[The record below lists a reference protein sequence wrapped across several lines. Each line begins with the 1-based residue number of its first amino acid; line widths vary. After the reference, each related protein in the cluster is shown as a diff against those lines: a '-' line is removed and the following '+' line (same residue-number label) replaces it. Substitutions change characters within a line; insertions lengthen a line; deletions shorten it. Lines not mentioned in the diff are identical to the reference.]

1 MENKTFTFHIHLPEG
16 IENIG
21 QPIVLGDIK
30 ELGFWENPVVKLF
43 QPFPKN
49 PTYWHSEPII
59 ISVSNIPEKNYIQ
72 YRFAIHIP
80 KPPFHE
86 KNVFEGNSDEDN
98 RILDIEKE
106 NQFAIWKNNFNLS
119 QKLSLDQIQDYAFVD
134 YIFNSIEIHN
144 FKDKVMEY
152 QHLLDFHND
161 VTVCAS
167 NFEYIVNNID
177 DKLKEKRLFLCLLLG
192 YHILRQDLNYEL
204 PTSFSSEL
212 LLDALD
218 NYKQEIFPSDVK
230 VLFYTAITNLIQHN
244 AFQYQF
250 HWLKIFTLMAT
261 IDPKYNFIYHLNT
274 LKYPNDD
281 LLEKFIKEV
290 EIISPHIKN
299 IDFNIYV
306 KIAKWLIQLCHNNDS
321 LFKLWNDILAHN
333 NEIDKNIFKCF
344 IDQVQKNISN
354 GDSVALENDFNR
366 IPKNCH
372 DDVTEV
378 FRNHILFLLENPIR
392 KWENRDIFAIRKL
405 LQNDGLNWSDD
416 DAIISLEYISQSR
429 SLELLNIF
437 PEILDNFFRNNF
449 SDTKK
454 KRLPSICTNWF
465 TLLMFKLSAN
475 EKNISNEVNFIS
487 LIFQLLE
494 RMHPLLSHRKN
505 IWQNLTTIVVKKV
518 KSRPESQI
526 IDAIKLIGQIKEQE
540 IKELFSDIIKEVI
553 FIKTIQQIN
562 DRLIGKIFTICG
574 CKGSKILKVPNIM
587 IEDILCY
594 ILDELQRK
602 SNVSDASEQYINI
615 IKSSKFL
622 ILILNSTG
630 SVERLN
636 ANSYLQH
643 IQMSIV
649 ELNSLLIEETINLQL
664 LQQLLKYSDEQLF
677 QYFDEIIGKKS
688 LGHLIIS
695 RDEIAKLR
703 KLYHDYELKLDQLL
717 KFYNNHCSESK
728 VMGVNNFIQDIKK
741 RMQNLDKVILNK
753 SILSDHWKLHEKT
766 LDSAKRC
773 YKFGQSQIFNN
784 IFEVYLREDDAA
796 INVEYIAQILTPAV
810 FKKYD
815 ALCKEWEKFK
825 CSDASL
831 KNITNVDVEIEL
843 IEYSSSSKNQKF
855 AQALKNL
862 SKRPQWIERFEHLK
876 KVVKIFKVPH
886 NEDNWLSKSIRI
898 LKDDSV
904 TLRVLNNFFDYLDKN
919 HSVSQG
925 CWGLIKEL
933 SIAKDLMVFLQIIG
947 KFDTRKLLNYV
958 NSVDKHLDIQEDTI
972 SSLIQV
978 EQFLFPLMNKDKVE
992 NIDELLKELQDVIIK
1007 NSSLGGK
1014 VALCNNYSM
1023 TLRMTYNTILKRGEI
1038 TKENIKNIVLNGIY
1052 IFVRDE
1058 RKDKCIVSLKYS
1070 SNVMY
1075 NLNEILDLRVRALS
1089 IAKKD
1094 TDSTSIDDILND
1106 YDTVMD
1112 DFIFQVDVAQ
1122 EIIVAVSVLIQLG
1135 HFHFGNK
1142 NFEKKLQGTNNME
1155 DYLKFLNN
1163 ELEKWKDIVDRARER
1178 CYYLTFFS
1186 VRHILTLYDYFTSE
1200 KLDKKNEEE
1209 CKTLIRFVNSKDQLP
1224 SRNEVVLCGSKDD
1237 PETLNKIGDELKR
1250 IFEDS
1255 PKQMRK
1261 FNVTG
1266 QRVMSD
1272 IVTKSKLFVAACTD
1286 SSRIPNVIMSLYAN
1300 HGYYPEPWQLLIC
1313 TSLTTMEELMIFIK
1327 RSFFA
1332 SNNGY
1337 NNYLFCI
1344 ANLELLDFELQYNLV
1359 NQIRA
1364 MQKLHDQEID
1374 YLLALI
1380 CYKKTGMHH
1389 YILDQFSRDVHETN
1403 GLSTETMR
1411 EVYRK
1416 LCQSVI
1422 RVSSDLSG
1430 QGKTEWIKEASFAKK
1445 KILRSFL
1452 ISDGMGFD
1460 KLVTRFKECKLQQTE
1475 SMHINIVSTD
1485 HPEDVN
1491 MFLFEL
1497 LTLGMVSTN
1506 DIAYLPSLE
1515 TPTYVFI
1522 EIASTV
1528 EQRLLNSL
1536 PMAGYILFNHLTW
1549 NIKNLSVSQEIN
1561 SPIQI
1566 VCHYLSLLDCNKIDI
1581 KEVHFRTNEA
1591 TKKPLSVE
1599 RCQSLIDKYIFNNN
1613 IKVVSS
1619 FRFFEIFINV
1629 LTDQLVRLSSNQ
1641 HFTLNNLGN
1650 LKLIVEEANI
1660 ALILRIL
1667 IGISKDFAARS
1678 IKTRA
1683 TELESI
1689 AADGR
1694 NFVQWDNFNNF
1705 ILFFN
1710 SQDQDTITLLYS
1722 DRTKAYDNAKLLL
1735 KSDHS
1740 NWKLDDYVTMS
1751 ENEILM
1757 KLERMVRRSTQKL
1770 SLPEYVL
1777 SSDNLIKMALIL
1789 LRVRSNVPVVICG
1802 EAGCGK
1808 TSLIAY
1814 LAIMIEVQFQTLN
1827 LHAGIDEKTFML
1839 FINDAMKK
1847 AGKGEIWLLFNGIN
1861 TCNQIELLAD
1871 LISRR
1876 MLNGKYIHPNIRLFS
1891 TCNPYRLRTG
1901 AQSKAID
1908 LTTKV
1913 KKYEEK
1919 SNLVYQVTPL
1929 PDQILDYVFDY
1940 GILNSKDELKYIQIM
1955 VEKELKKLSHPVF
1968 VELLSASQRFIRK
1981 VEEPYSVSLRDVKRA
1996 ITLVEFFYNSLE
2008 KRQAYKRGHTHPPSE
2023 NPTITT
2029 RSYVLAL
2036 SFCYYFRLYEQDL
2049 RKQYHHDMGQ
2059 ILQTHNFDLG
2069 EDVFAEII
2077 REEQEYYINRM
2088 EIPSNVAINEALS
2101 ENILVMIVCILTRIP
2116 LFLIGTPGSSKSLA
2130 INLISSNLNGF
2141 NSRDEYFRTLPQIYL
2156 ITHQGSLS
2164 STADDII
2171 KVFGKAKKYQET
2183 DSKEF
2188 PIISVVLLNEV
2199 GLDGMSPSNPLSVLH
2214 SLLEPNYPDTELT
2227 VAVIGISNWRPD
2239 NSKISRA
2246 ILVQRPQLNL
2256 NDLVSTTVHL
2266 LNTELGDQ
2274 SDTLELL
2281 SKAYLDYEK
2290 CGQISPNFHGLHDY
2304 YALVKQLSLDEM
2316 TPENIQ
2322 TALARNFGGIENN
2335 VKLYEKHFGNVLKM
2349 YNNHEPW
2356 VYKPIPIEKLINLD
2370 LEDPDARHLMVIGR
2384 NDTIVNLLTRQLK
2397 LKNLDPVVILG
2408 SQFSSDRDDYL
2419 YNVLSK
2425 ILICIEEGRLL
2436 ILANLET
2443 IYERL
2448 YDLWNRNYIVIGSK
2462 ENAKY
2467 FIRVELG
2474 AYTNLIYVSP
2484 NFKCILVMDEKNL
2497 SSVEPSFLSRFE
2509 KQKMSINDMLN
2520 DRQKSLVEG
2529 LKDWTKRMTTY
2540 VGANPVTKLLNKFT
2554 QKDLFIGF
2562 DKDETLQSLVIDT
2575 TKNNPEAENNE
2586 ILENCKECL
2595 VAIASSDGI
2604 IRAEQSVLERDE
2616 ADRWKHV
2623 YYYKQNH
2630 DSLYDYLYTLFNQ
2643 ERLLTD
2649 SESHLVIVNTFSSIN
2664 TDVKCCLQGLVKCQV
2679 DTLSAFKT
2687 EVQFSN
2693 WVKHFWLKSTDNM
2706 LILQCDVTTVNAGC
2720 IKLAKFIIEQFR
2732 NEYIAKED
2740 HTKQEKHACIILHIH
2755 RNQSLTLSFN
2765 FMCGWKQITIETLSR
2780 NARNDTNLLN
2790 KSLYDIITCTYP
2802 FEEILQEELL
2812 WCLSCMKYPSNDIS
2826 ANHVKILSEKI
2837 LKCSKFIKCLKER
2850 TLEWIEEKSRNDRA
2864 YKVVLNDRSY
2874 TSFSLACQV
2883 HIRTLVRKPI
2893 AQILCTLERMSAT
2906 KTIFYIEND
2915 DELFKFW
2922 RQIFMN
2928 KKIVKIEDLS
2938 DPNPNEYI
2946 MASESLYDLK
2956 FPFSLYF
2963 MKQIDTFKRYY
2974 EEEIALLQQDE
2985 DRVDSAINELYDW
2998 VIEDHLKNFK
3008 NNIFSSIPQL
3018 RDSPLERF
3026 PELYFNDFV
3035 TTIAANDGGSKNTK
3049 MLTTILKLLIGADK
3063 VYQPIF
3069 LHTYWW
3075 KNATEVLAQ
3084 LQLALMAP
3092 TAIQNIEIRGT
3103 GIIGSSFEKYLV
3115 KEITKMM
3122 FQRIFGGADNVHFI
3136 DRWQHDVIKVLSLG
3150 SKITRAKNLP
3160 VFQFL
3165 RIVNDLVAS
3174 KSIPLDGIRE
3184 IVQLGLSSDKQEILS
3199 ENFVNT
3205 VLDKLG
3211 KLEQSEKNLI
3221 SRRSFI
3227 MRCLGL
3233 ISIESDVR
3241 LSLYK
3246 RLFSNEPFSLMG
3258 VIIERIFLKEDV
3270 EQEDVFFTLITNP
3283 AEALRRSA
3291 RLNIIN
3297 KCLNDLDTNM
3307 ATLCCDVIEQAFFM
3321 NDELK
3326 NLEPFFGHALE
3337 AMYVQGG
3344 PALQKITSIA
3354 FLKEFVRRF
3363 WDSFI
3368 QEDKN
3373 RPIAYTQMEEDDFDS
3388 GEVIDQI
3395 NTYMNIAHP
3404 LVYSL
3409 KMYFLRD
3416 LRQRDFSIDDVGKFC
3431 EAQKNILPWLRTLNW
3446 EEIKGNRLTFNPYC
3460 NLPEYNELEKG
3471 FMIFY
3476 SIGNKAPFQEVIQN
3490 IKKKTTLTAKL
3501 SLFGLFYVRLHAIR
3515 ASREWRHPEKQSA
3528 EFVTKELAGMNNFP
3542 VLFKTITTKI
3552 LSNRQPLLQ
3561 INDSR
3566 INNTDLILKSVI
3578 AHIIAFHT
3586 SVEPNSSQLAMYL
3599 HRIQDCQNLFVLTC
3613 TSNSESVVLNAIAA
3627 AEGVTRYACKCGM
3640 KYVIANCGTAVTTG
3654 TCPNCKSII
3663 GGTSHKPA
3671 AGNTRIDTEPIA
3683 QVPPNDQAGYIGE
3696 PVNQTLTHSVRSLPP
3711 TSYRILH
3718 LMVHA
3723 LIGASAPQPALAF
3736 LRKNNQTATNA
3747 ERYCTDHIRN
3757 DWVILKNLLNCSDE
3771 NLALMFHSLIFS
3783 MTEKPPLP
3791 NQQIKS
3797 SADRENWETEFHRN
3811 YIAPQIRNIIETATN
3826 FRMKLNAALAKNQKN
3841 NVIEGEINQ
3850 TLVMDKQYRLENLPA
3865 LWRTIGLVNFESFR
3879 AYYMS
3884 DLAKN
3889 RTNYP
3894 FLSIFFKY
3902 VGQLE
3907 LLKHLLPIVKF
3918 VQVLNSKLG
3927 YQLTRQKA
3935 REMSF
3940 RQFIENQSDG
3950 CENRETFNDLHSAFD
3965 DFCEGWNR
3973 VLPFVKRY
3981 QCYELPREKPNMAY
3995 KLPVVFGLME
4005 QKDAG
4010 IFLCA
4015 ILDFL
4020 VGLQNKF
4027 LEEVLSIPPGTCRSL
4042 EFLDEPTFNTKQT
4055 VSSTSKIQSAK
4066 PNTPS
4071 GYYLQSMR
4079 IDHARSANIINF
4091 DWDDEILAYSQR
4103 NLAVAKGQDIIYDLT
4118 KIEAE
4123 LASILVFEKV
4133 HIETQPESQ
4142 LYLEPFPY
4150 HMELFQGCMRI
4161 LSDIKNLITQEPIP
4175 ADKMNLLSVS
4185 GISSSFMF
4193 PQESTLDNA
4202 SEILSS
4208 LEFLLCF
4215 VKRTAVRDKDIS
4227 IKDYISKWVKLSS
4240 LSTHEGF
4247 ARFLNI
4253 DLRLKHLV
4261 ALYEFVE
4268 EQVANVNIKYI
4279 HDKYKAPLSTEMKN
4293 AIIKS
4298 VDFEQQT
4305 TTKEIIPAEAFALA
4319 LKRFMFRFLTLENQK
4334 EMESLYVYLSDSSLS
4349 FWPSTV
4355 PEKLIDELFPENLLV
4370 ANTYDVYDFTMRR
4383 LEQTFSLTT
4392 NQRTRLTTNSVNRD
4406 TRRFRFDYM

>member
-49 PTYWHSEPII
+49 PTYWQSEPTI

-152 QHLLDFHND
+152 QHLLDLHND

-230 VLFYTAITNLIQHN
+230 VLFHAAITNLIQHN

-281 LLEKFIKEV
+281 LLEKFIKEA

-306 KIAKWLIQLCHNNDS
+306 KIAKWLIQLCHNNNS

-333 NEIDKNIFKCF
+333 KEIDKNIFKFF
-344 IDQVQKNISN
+344 IDQIQKNISN
-354 GDSVALENDFNR
+354 GDSIALENDFNR

-392 KWENRDIFAIRKL
+392 KWESRDIFAIQKL

-465 TLLMFKLSAN
+465 TLLLFKLSAN

-526 IDAIKLIGQIKEQE
+526 IDAIILIGQIKEQE

-574 CKGSKILKVPNIM
+574 CKGSKILKVPNTM

-753 SILSDHWKLHEKT
+753 SILSDYWKLHEKT

-855 AQALKNL
+855 TQALKNL

-978 EQFLFPLMNKDKVE
+978 EQFLFPLMNKVKVE

-1023 TLRMTYNTILKRGEI
+1023 TLRMTYNTILNRGEI

-1122 EIIVAVSVLIQLG
+1122 EIIVTVSVLIQLG

-1237 PETLNKIGDELKR
+1237 PETLHKIGDELKR

-1522 EIASTV
+1522 EIASTI

-1629 LTDQLVRLSSNQ
+1629 FTDQLVRLSSNQ

-1694 NFVQWDNFNNF
+1694 NFVQWDDFNNF

-2141 NSRDEYFRTLPQIYL
+2141 NSRDEYFRTLPQVYL

-2164 STADDII
+2164 STPDDII
-2171 KVFGKAKKYQET
+2171 KVFDKAKKYQET

-2199 GLDGMSPSNPLSVLH
+2199 GLDEMSPFNPLSVLH
-2214 SLLEPNYPDTELT
+2214 SLLEPSYPDTELT

-2256 NDLVSTTVHL
+2256 DDLVSTTVHL
-2266 LNTELGDQ
+2266 LNIELGDQ
-2274 SDTLELL
+2274 RDTLELL
-2281 SKAYLDYEK
+2281 PKAYLDYEK
-2290 CGQISPNFHGLHDY
+2290 CGQILPNFHGLHDY

-2316 TPENIQ
+2316 TPANIQ

-2335 VKLYEKHFGNVLKM
+2335 VKLYEKHFGNVFKM
-2349 YNNHEPW
+2349 YNNNHEPW

-2370 LEDPDARHLMVIGR
+2370 LEDPDARPLMVIGR
-2384 NDTIVNLLTRQLK
+2384 NDTILNLLTRQLK
-2397 LKNLDPVVILG
+2397 VKNLDPVVILG

-2425 ILICIEEGRLL
+2425 ILMCIEEGRLL
-2436 ILANLET
+2436 ILVDLET
-2443 IYERL
+2443 IYEIL
-2448 YDLWNRNYIVIGSK
+2448 YDLWNQNYIVIGSK

-2467 FIRVELG
+2467 FIRVALE

-2497 SSVEPSFLSRFE
+2497 ASVESSFLSRFE
-2509 KQKMSINDMLN
+2509 KQTMSINDILN
-2520 DRQKSLVEG
+2520 DRQKSLVES
-2529 LKDWTKRMTTY
+2529 LKDWSKRMTTY

-2554 QKDLFIGF
+2554 HKDLFIGF
-2562 DKDETLQSLVIDT
+2562 DKDETLQSLVIDI
-2575 TKNNPEAENNE
+2575 TKNNPEAENSE

-2604 IRAEQSVLERDE
+2604 IRAEQSVLGRDE
-2616 ADRWKHV
+2616 ADRWKHL

-2630 DSLYDYLYTLFNQ
+2630 DSIYDYFSTLFNQ

-2649 SESHLVIVNTFSSIN
+2649 SERHLVIVNTFSSIF
-2664 TDVKCCLQGLVKCQV
+2664 TDVKCCLQGLVTCQV

-2687 EVQFSN
+2687 EAQFSN

-2706 LILQCDVTTVNAGC
+2706 LILQCDVTTVNTRC

-2732 NEYIAKED
+2732 NEYMAKED
-2740 HTKQEKHACIILHIH
+2740 HMEQEKPMKHACIILHIH
-2755 RNQSLTLSFN
+2755 RNRELTLSFN
-2765 FMCGWKQITIETLSR
+2765 FMCGWKQITIETLPR
-2780 NARNDTNLLN
+2780 YDTSLLD
-2790 KSLYDIITCTYP
+2790 KSLCDIINCTYP
-2802 FEEILQEELL
+2802 FEKILQEELL

-2826 ANHVKILSEKI
+2826 DNHVKILSEKI
-2837 LKCSKFIKCLKER
+2837 LKCPNFIKCLKEK
-2850 TLEWIEEKSRNDRA
+2850 TLEWIKEKSINDRA
-2864 YKVVLNDRSY
+2864 YKVALNGRSF
-2874 TSFSLACQV
+2874 TSFSLSFQV
-2883 HIRTLVRKPI
+2883 HIRTLIRKPI
-2893 AQILCTLERMSAT
+2893 AQILCALERLSAT
-2906 KTIFYIEND
+2906 NPVFYIDND
-2915 DELFKFW
+2915 EGLFKFW
-2922 RQIFMN
+2922 QQIFMN
-2928 KKIVKIEDLS
+2928 NKIVKIEDLS
-2938 DPNPNEYI
+2938 DPKPDGYI
-2946 MASESLYDLK
+2946 MTAESLYDLK

-2963 MKQIDTFKRYY
+2963 MKQIDNFKRYY
-2974 EEEIALLQQDE
+2974 EEEVAILRQDE
-2985 DRVDSAINELYDW
+2985 DRIDGTTNELYDW
-2998 VIEDHLKNFK
+2998 IIEDHLKDFK
-3008 NNIFSSIPQL
+3008 NNIFTSVPEL
-3018 RDSPLERF
+3018 KDSLFEWVS
-3026 PELYFNDFV
+3026 ELYFNDFV
-3035 TTIAANDGGSKNTK
+3035 TVIATNNGGSKNTK
-3049 MLTTILKLLIGADK
+3049 MLTTILKLLFSAEK
-3063 VYQPIF
+3063 LRQPIF
-3069 LHTYWW
+3069 LHSYWW
-3075 KNATEVLAQ
+3075 KNGNEILAQ
-3084 LQLALMAP
+3084 LQLTQMFP
-3092 TAIQNIEIRGT
+3092 IIIQNIEIRGNA
-3103 GIIGSSFEKYLV
+3103 IIKGSLEKYLV
-3115 KEITKMM
+3115 KEAIKLML
-3122 FQRIFGGADNVHFI
+3122 QRIYGNFDGVTNSDK
-3136 DRWQHDVIKVLSLG
+3136 WQYDVTKVLSLTN
-3150 SKITRAKNLP
+3150 KITRAKNLP
-3160 VFQFL
+3160 DIQL
-3165 RIVNDLVAS
+3165 LHIVNDLVAT
-3174 KSIPLDGIRE
+3174 KAIPLDDIKE
-3184 IVQLGLSSDKQEILS
+3184 IVQLGQSSDKHEVLPEKFI
-3199 ENFVNT
+3199 NT
-3205 VLDKLG
+3205 VLDKLD
-3211 KLEQSEKNLI
+3211 KLEQNEKNLI
-3221 SRRSFI
+3221 PKRSFI
-3227 MRCLGL
+3227 IRCLGFIPL
-3233 ISIESDVR
+3233 ESDIR

-3246 RLFSNEPFSLMG
+3246 KLFSYEPFSLMG
-3258 VIIERIFLKEDV
+3258 AIIEKIFLKEDT
-3270 EQEDVFFTLITNP
+3270 ENEDIFFTVISDFEKASIQSP
-3283 AEALRRSA
+3283 
-3291 RLNIIN
+3291 RLNVIN
-3297 KCLNDLDTNM
+3297 KCLGDLDTHM
-3307 ATLCCDVIEQAFFM
+3307 ATLCCDTIEQTFFM
-3321 NDELK
+3321 NEELE
-3326 NLEPFFGHALE
+3326 NLAAFIGPALE
-3337 AMYVQGG
+3337 ALYKQGI
-3344 PALQKITSIA
+3344 PPLQKITSIA
-3354 FLKEFVRRF
+3354 LLKEFVHRF

-3368 QEDKN
+3368 KKDNKN
-3373 RPIAYTQMEEDDFDS
+3373 PDQMEDNFDNDFDNNDLL
-3388 GEVIDQI
+3388 DQI
-3395 NTYMNIAHP
+3395 NNIMTFVHP
-3404 LVYSL
+3404 LIHSL
-3409 KMYFLRD
+3409 KIYLLRD
-3416 LRQRDFSIDDVGKFC
+3416 LCRRDFSMDDIRKFC
-3431 EAQKNILPWLRTLNW
+3431 DAQKHLLPWLGSFNW
-3446 EEIKGNRLTFNPYC
+3446 EDIKENRLSFNPYC
-3460 NLPEYNELEKG
+3460 YLPEYNEAENSI
-3471 FMIFY
+3471 MYFY
-3476 SIGNKAPFQEVIQN
+3476 SVGNKAPFQKFIQN
-3490 IKKKTTLTAKL
+3490 MNQNMTLTAKL
-3501 SLFGLFYVRLHAIR
+3501 SLMGLFFVRFHVLR
-3515 ASREWRHPEKQSA
+3515 ASREWQHSEEQSA
-3528 EFVTKELAGMNNFP
+3528 KFLTQELAGINLP
-3542 VLFKTITTKI
+3542 DLLKTIATNI
-3552 LSNRQPLLQ
+3552 LSNKQPLLK
-3561 INDSR
+3561 INGLEIS
-3566 INNTDLILKSVI
+3566 NTELLIKSVI
-3578 AHIIAFHT
+3578 AHIIIFHA
-3586 SVEPNSSQLAMYL
+3586 SVEPNSSRLAMYL
-3599 HRIQDCQNLFVLTC
+3599 HKLLDCQNLFILSCISDV
-3613 TSNSESVVLNAIAA
+3613 ESIVLNAVA
-3627 AEGVTRYACKCGM
+3627 AEYTGTNYLTRYACKCGM
-3640 KYVIANCGTAVTTG
+3640 KYVIGNSGAPCMSGICPDCG
-3654 TCPNCKSII
+3654 NKI
-3663 GGTSHKPA
+3663 GGEHHRPF
-3671 AGNTRIDTEPIA
+3671 AGNTKLDNKPSSKFS
-3683 QVPPNDQAGYIGE
+3683 VNDQIGYIGE
-3696 PVNQTLTHSVRSLPP
+3696 IVNQDLYHSVRYMTP

-3718 LMVHA
+3718 LIVHT
-3723 LIGASAPQPALAF
+3723 LIGASGPQTALAF
-3736 LRKNNQTATNA
+3736 LQKNNQIATDS
-3747 ERYCTDHIRN
+3747 EEYCMDHIRN
-3757 DWVILKNLLNCSDE
+3757 DWEMLKKLLDCSDA
-3771 NLALMFHSLIFS
+3771 NLALMFHSLISS
-3783 MTEKPPLP
+3783 MMEKPLP
-3791 NQQIKS
+3791 NQQVTS
-3797 SADRENWETEFHRN
+3797 SAEREKWETEFNN
-3811 YIAPQIRNIIETATN
+3811 YITPLIKNINETATN
-3826 FRMKLNAALAKNQKN
+3826 YRTKLSEALSKNQKGYL
-3841 NVIEGEINQ
+3841 IESEINQ
-3850 TLVMDKQYRLENLPA
+3850 TLVMDQRYRSENLPN
-3865 LWRTIGLVNFESFR
+3865 LWRTIGMIE
-3879 AYYMS
+3879 
-3884 DLAKN
+3884 
-3889 RTNYP
+3889 
-3894 FLSIFFKY
+3894 
-3902 VGQLE
+3902 LE
-3907 LLKHLLPIVKF
+3907 LLKHLLPIIKF
-3918 VQVLNSKLG
+3918 VQILHSKLG
-3927 YQLTRQKA
+3927 YQLTRQTA
-3935 REMSF
+3935 REMTF
-3940 RQFIENQSDG
+3940 RQFIYKESNGGDDD
-3950 CENRETFNDLHSAFD
+3950 EIFNSLKTAFD
-3965 DFCEGWNR
+3965 DFKFGWNT
-3973 VLPFVKRY
+3973 VISLVNQY
-3981 QCYELPREKPNMAY
+3981 QCHELPDDKPAMRDDS
-3995 KLPVVFGLME
+3995 PVVFGLVE
-4005 QKDAG
+4005 QKDSG
-4010 IFLCA
+4010 IYLCA
-4015 ILDFL
+4015 ILYHL
-4020 VGLQNKF
+4020 VNIQNKF
-4027 LEEVLSIPPGTCRSL
+4027 LQEIIEIPPGTCKSL
-4042 EFLDEPTFNTKQT
+4042 KFLDETTFDFG
-4055 VSSTSKIQSAK
+4055 SSTSKTK
-4066 PNTPS
+4066 PETPN
-4071 GYYLQSMR
+4071 GYCLQSMYL
-4079 IDHARSANIINF
+4079 DQVRSANIINF
-4091 DWDDEILAYSQR
+4091 EWDDEILAYSQR
-4103 NLAVAKGQDIIYDLT
+4103 NLAIARGEDIVYDLT

-4123 LASILVFEKV
+4123 LANILVFEKV
-4133 HIETQPESQ
+4133 YIETQSDSQ
-4142 LYLEPFPY
+4142 LYLEVFPY
-4150 HMELFQGCMRI
+4150 HLELFQGYMRI
-4161 LSDIKNLITQEPIP
+4161 LSDIENLITQEPIP
-4175 ADKMNLLSVS
+4175 IEKMNLLDH
-4185 GISSSFMF
+4185 
-4193 PQESTLDNA
+4193 TLDNG

-4247 ARFLNI
+4247 SKFLNI

-4268 EQVANVNIKYI
+4268 EQVADVKIKYI
-4279 HDKYKAPLSTEMKN
+4279 HEKYKEELSADMKA
-4293 AIIKS
+4293 AIMNS
-4298 VDFEQQT
+4298 VDFKQQT
-4305 TTKEIIPAEAFALA
+4305 TMKIAIPAEAFSLA

-4334 EMESLYVYLSDSSLS
+4334 EMEPLYVYLQDSSLNL
-4349 FWPSTV
+4349 WPSTI
-4355 PEKLIDELFPENLLV
+4355 PENIIDELFPENLLV
-4370 ANTYDVYDFTMRR
+4370 ANTYDAYKFIMIGIEQRR
-4383 LEQTFSLTT
+4383 
-4392 NQRTRLTTNSVNRD
+4392 
-4406 TRRFRFDYM
+4406 